1 MQLIDYGFYSFD
13 FVVIELKE
21 LKAKNI
27 RGLYSTQVI
36 LLDDHQE
43 LLTATDHQH
52 HWLPL
57 PPFGAKHSD
66 LPSTSD

>member
-1 MQLIDYGFYSFD
+1 MQLIDYGFYSFT
-13 FVVIELKE
+13 ELKE
-21 LKAKNI
+21 IKAKNI

-52 HWLPL
+52 HWLP
-57 PPFGAKHSD
+57 PFGAKHSD